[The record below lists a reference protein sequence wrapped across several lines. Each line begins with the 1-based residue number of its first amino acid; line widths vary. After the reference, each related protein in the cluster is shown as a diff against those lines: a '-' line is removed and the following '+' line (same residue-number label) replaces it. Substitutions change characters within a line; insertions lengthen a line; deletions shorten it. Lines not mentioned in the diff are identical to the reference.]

1 MTKITKEIIE
11 QMNKLLKEGK
21 KLVEIALMF
30 KLSPSTVSYHLNE
43 EQRNKAKERARAIY
57 KKKSKKQIRLENER
71 KKEYRKK
78 WFKDKYYSDENF
90 RKKIIENSMR
100 YKIKKR
106 LEKK

>member
-1 MTKITKEIIE
+1 MTKINKEIIE

-21 KLVEIALMF
+21 NLVEIAKTLN
-30 KLSPSTVSYHLNE
+30 LSHSTISYHLDE
-43 EQRNKAKERARAIY
+43 EQRNKQKERVKRIY
-57 KKKSKKQIRLENER
+57 KKKSKKQIKLENQ
-71 KKEYRKK
+71 KKREYRKI
-78 WFKDKYYSDENF
+78 WFKHKYHTDEVF